1 MAQTVS
7 SRPLAAETL
16 DRSQGTPC
24 EDCGGQSGTEA
35 FLREFRL
42 SPLNIT
48 PPMLHTGLHQQVA
61 LIGRTTGRSLGT
73 FLKSNALYEIGE
85 MDNKVVSFLFLQ
97 SSTDKDRAF

>member
-1 MAQTVS
+1 
-7 SRPLAAETL
+7 
-16 DRSQGTPC
+16 
-24 EDCGGQSGTEA
+24 
-35 FLREFRL
+35 
-42 SPLNIT
+42 
-48 PPMLHTGLHQQVA
+48 MLHTGLHQQVA